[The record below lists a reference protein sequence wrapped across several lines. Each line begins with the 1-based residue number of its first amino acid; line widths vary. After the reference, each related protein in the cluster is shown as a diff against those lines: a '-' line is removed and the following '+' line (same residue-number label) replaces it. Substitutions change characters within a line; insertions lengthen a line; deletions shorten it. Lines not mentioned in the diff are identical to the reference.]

1 MLTTV
6 QKVKETFL
14 IGGLNIVLPTSD
26 VYSDGA
32 LIYDYYTGYDYHE
45 DCENWNQKDD
55 EIGNGTHWELLSI
68 NDTCLAGMPREQLQH
83 ESHPWATSLLVPFLL
98 NYFAGW
104 LAWYR
109 RSKQKKI
116 SWLACLF
123 NLYPQLTAAQA
134 IREVWRN
141 STKGIAKMRKLEVED
156 SQAEIFLEAVPTV
169 FILSHIGNKSYRTFS
184 FSGRIPTR
192 SHQRAAY
199 SENYN
204 TFLLA
209 YLTSMAS
216 ASLGMAKALKVGVC
230 KVLSD
235 HGLLSGLLTFR
246 FIVLFFACLFTLL
259 SNALFMIFL
268 IDYPI
273 IKEYPVLS
281 SILAFLVPTLPGLV
295 IGLMFIK
302 HRAML
307 KTFLNHPSLLLLPV
321 FTFFSFE
328 SNVQCCGTDKTDSR
342 KEIEISFSVRA
353 SICNALVSIALQYG
367 FSTHIPVEKNLN
379 VYLSVISV
387 IPTMIFLCIIR
398 PSCDPSP
405 QEDFSTSSCN
415 PPPERGVY
423 LPSSPDKVFIKDQA
437 ESEGRREIIVEA

>member
-199 SENYN
+199 SKSYI

-209 YLTSMAS
+209 YFTLMAS
-216 ASLGMAKALKVGVC
+216 TSLVGMLFPSR
-230 KVLSD
+230 LS
-235 HGLLSGLLTFR
+235 TFR
-246 FIVLFFACLFTLL
+246 LR
-259 SNALFMIFL
+259 
-268 IDYPI
+268 
-273 IKEYPVLS
+273 
-281 SILAFLVPTLPGLV
+281 PTV
-295 IGLMFIK
+295 
-302 HRAML
+302 
-307 KTFLNHPSLLLLPV
+307 
-321 FTFFSFE
+321 
-328 SNVQCCGTDKTDSR
+328 
-342 KEIEISFSVRA
+342 SFS
-353 SICNALVSIALQYG
+353 I
-367 FSTHIPVEKNLN
+367 
-379 VYLSVISV
+379 
-387 IPTMIFLCIIR
+387 
-398 PSCDPSP
+398 
-405 QEDFSTSSCN
+405 
-415 PPPERGVY
+415 
-423 LPSSPDKVFIKDQA
+423 
-437 ESEGRREIIVEA
+437 GRHVNT